1 MPNHQE
7 PHMSI
12 EKIIGQ
18 FIEQLMLKALN
29 TPQIEE
35 RVRTICGSENFAAG
49 EQNNQP
55 EVEANINKPLLE
67 ENQRLQEEIEVLK
80 TAETTL
86 EKSVRIHTQNE
97 QQLTDEL
104 SNSNTQNQNLEKK
117 QAALQTEVEAL
128 QQTEQQ
134 LTTELNNSSTQ
145 NQNLEK
151 KQAVLQ
157 TEVEALQQTEQQL
170 TTELNNSSTQNQNLE
185 KKQAVLQTEVEA
197 LQQTEQQLTTEL
209 NNSSTQNQNLEKNQ
223 AALQTEVEALQQTK
237 QQLTTELQ
245 PFSADISSLQ
255 KFNQLGETTQT
266 ALQGIFKESSIN
278 GFIACG
284 LQEKNLH
291 SLWDYTKNRLM
302 EQPDDETDILVTLFL
317 FFFSRYRLAYPQFQL
332 QEVTEGERFD
342 PEQHIRSSQSL
353 PSGAI
358 SKVIL
363 SGWINNKTQKIIKTS
378 LVEINA

>member
-7 PHMSI
+7 SHMSI

-29 TPQIEE
+29 TPQIEK
-35 RVRTICGSENFAAG
+35 RIRTICGSENFAAG

-55 EVEANINKPLLE
+55 EVEANTDKPLLE
-67 ENQRLQEEIEVLK
+67 E
-80 TAETTL
+80 
-86 EKSVRIHTQNE
+86 SVRIQQQLTGELQEYKIKHQDLQKNFTALEIRKENLNEQNYQLNQKIKGLE
-97 QQLTDEL
+97 QKQTALEEQVERHAQNKQQLTDEL
-104 SNSNTQNQNLEKK
+104 NNSNTQNQNLEKK

-151 KQAVLQ
+151 KQA
-157 TEVEALQQTEQQL
+157 
-170 TTELNNSSTQNQNLE
+170 
-185 KKQAVLQTEVEA
+185 
-197 LQQTEQQLTTEL
+197 
-209 NNSSTQNQNLEKNQ
+209 
-223 AALQTEVEALQQTK
+223 ALQTEVEALQHTK

-353 PSGAI
+353 ASGAI

-378 LVEINA
+378 LVEINS